1 MFCIFRFIANII
13 GLKMSNNLGSGKC
26 GAKLIVDNHRAFCRL
41 SPMNSK
47 SFVYALLTAVVIAGL
62 HHIFAAGSFAF
73 PEYRLTEGQVSDIEL
88 ISPFDFPILKSEEQL
103 KIDREAA
110 LEKLQPPFSVS
121 DQVRFDSFSSL
132 DRIFATLRQ
141 YPDRKDSEDLAVEL
155 NKLKAPTNADFLAL
169 ATSDASRERAY
180 STIYDAISKV
190 YKTPIY
196 DMALGD
202 SLTLYESDE
211 LKRISV
217 EGFQEYGE
225 AKTAFQDALSR
236 SGYSTFAGQLS
247 ERLVHPNLLVDE
259 NKYQELKQMAINAVP
274 TQEGEVLQNEIIL
287 RKYSR
292 VKKSDLNKLNSLTEA
307 YKARNLTRSPWQRMG
322 LSLGML
328 LFVLII
334 LLLTNSAFP
343 LLVPKKLAQDSI
355 ELPINL
361 SFVFTAVFG
370 VLSHHVLGV
379 NNVIIPFA
387 LIPLALAVLTG
398 FEFGIFF
405 AIANALILNPFINWE
420 PYAPV
425 ILLLSTLIT
434 LVFIRRSKA
443 WHEPVRIWLVLT
455 VSMIVVGL
463 SISLYKNDPAIII
476 LRNSGYALISSTLSI
491 LGAAAISSYYERRWN
506 RSTKQTLLE
515 LLDFNHPLLK
525 KLATQAVGTYH
536 HSLVVGNL
544 AERAAVAIGADARLT
559 RVGSYYHDIGKLV
572 NTEIFTENNEDS
584 SSIHDKLDP
593 QESASMLRDHVR
605 EGVALA
611 HKYNIPKEVIDI
623 IQEHHGT
630 SSLRFFLDA
639 AQRQGLN
646 PNVEDY
652 SYEGPKPQSKE
663 SALVMLADIVES
675 TTKSKDL
682 RSKDEL
688 EKIIDDT
695 IQRLIREGQFN
706 EAPITISDLQKAK
719 IAMLPVLESIYRK
732 RLDYPDEQKPTNE

>member
-1 MFCIFRFIANII
+1 M
-13 GLKMSNNLGSGKC
+13 
-26 GAKLIVDNHRAFCRL
+26 
-41 SPMNSK
+41 
-47 SFVYALLTAVVIAGL
+47 
-62 HHIFAAGSFAF
+62 
-73 PEYRLTEGQVSDIEL
+73 SDIEL

-103 KIDREAA
+103 KLDREAA
-110 LEKLQPPFSVS
+110 LNKLRPPFSVS
-121 DQVRFDSFSSL
+121 DQVRFDAFSSL
-132 DRIFATLRQ
+132 DRIFTILRQ
-141 YPDRKDSEDLAVEL
+141 HPNRGDSEDLAQEL
-155 NKLKAPTNADFLAL
+155 DKIKAPVNAEFLAL
-169 ATSDASRERAY
+169 ATSSDARERAY
-180 STIYDAISKV
+180 STIYNAISNV

-196 DMALGD
+196 ELSVGD
-202 SLTLYESDE
+202 SLTLYESGKLE
-211 LKRISV
+211 QVSV
-217 EGFQEYGE
+217 AGFQEYGE
-225 AKTAFQDALSR
+225 AKSDFQDTLIR
-236 SGYSTFAGQLS
+236 YGYSAFAEQLS

-259 NKYQELKQMAINAVP
+259 NKYQELKQIAINAVP

-292 VKKSDLNKLNSLTEA
+292 VKKSDLNKLHSLTEA

-322 LSLGML
+322 LSLGLL

-334 LLLTNSAFP
+334 LLITNSAFP

-361 SFVFTAVFG
+361 SFAFTAIFG
-370 VLSHHVLGV
+370 LLSHHVLGI
-379 NNVIIPFA
+379 NNIIIPFA

-398 FEFGIFF
+398 FEFGIFI

-434 LVFIRRSKA
+434 LVFIRRIKA
-443 WHEPVRIWLVLT
+443 WHEPVKTWFILT
-455 VSMIVVGL
+455 LAMIVVGL
-463 SISLYKNDPAIII
+463 SISLYKNDSAMII

-491 LGAAAISSYYERRWN
+491 LGAVAISSYYEKRWN

-544 AERAAVAIGADARLT
+544 AERAAEAIGADARLT

-572 NTEIFTENNEDS
+572 NTELFTENNEDS
-584 SSIHDKLDP
+584 SSIHDKLEP
-593 QESASMLRDHVR
+593 QESASMLRDHVK

-623 IQEHHGT
+623 IKEHHGT
-630 SSLRFFLDA
+630 SSLRFFLDV

-646 PNVEDY
+646 PDVADY
-652 SYEGPKPQSKE
+652 SYEGPKPRSKE
-663 SALVMLADIVES
+663 AALVMLADIVES

-695 IQRLIREGQFN
+695 IQRLIREGQLN
-706 EAPITISDLQKAK
+706 ESPITISDLQKAK
-719 IAMLPVLESIYRK
+719 IAMLPILESIYRK
-732 RLDYPDEQKPTNE
+732 RLDYPDDQKPASE